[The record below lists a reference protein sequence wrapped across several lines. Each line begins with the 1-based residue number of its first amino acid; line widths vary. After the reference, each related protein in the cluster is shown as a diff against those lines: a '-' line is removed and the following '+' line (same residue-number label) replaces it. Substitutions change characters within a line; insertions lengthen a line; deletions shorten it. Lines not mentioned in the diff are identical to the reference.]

1 MRNHT
6 KNIDKKIIK
15 TIFFRVQFYV
25 EDATSM
31 GYPPEFY
38 NLVYRYAY
46 PLSTVK
52 SLRGIVSRDGY
63 LIFRLIIIVL
73 SLYALIV
80 LQFFV
85 S

>member
-1 MRNHT
+1 
-6 KNIDKKIIK
+6 
-15 TIFFRVQFYV
+15 
-25 EDATSM
+25 M

-38 NLVYRYAY
+38 NLVYRCVY
-46 PLSTVK
+46 PVSTVK

-63 LIFRLIIIVL
+63 FIFWLIIIVL

-80 LQFFV
+80 MQFFV